1 MKSFCFREILLASFK
16 EKKARRITFD
26 PQVTVVRGANETGKS
41 SLIKS
46 LFRTFG
52 AEPAKVHPR
61 WKQAEVRSLV
71 RFDVSGLSYAL
82 LRHGDHYALFDATG
96 KLLERFQ
103 RVTSELAPSLA
114 RLFGFGLR
122 LPDRYGQFVILPPA
136 YYFLPSYMDQDG
148 SWGDQWSGFARLRQF
163 SNWKKG
169 VIEYHAGIRGN
180 EFYEAQATKLDAE
193 ADANKVVRRR
203 EGLQEV
209 YTSLRERFDAAQ
221 FDVDFRSYRAEL
233 DELLTNC
240 EQLRRREE
248 KFKQRV
254 TDLRNE
260 RQALQTQLDITS
272 HAREEALQ
280 DYAFAGDHGDVI
292 NCPTCGAGYDNSFTE
307 RFGIAMDEDNC
318 ASLIVR
324 LTEEV
329 ADIDEK
335 LDHELRESKKVT
347 EEVLAIERLLA
358 RKEGELALDDLLR
371 QEGRRELRE
380 VMQRDIASL
389 ETREGE
395 LRVKAE
401 AAKKR
406 MRQLDGKDR
415 RKDVND
421 FFYEKM
427 KSFLG
432 ALDVNSVSEAACKRV
447 DAVIGDTGSEL
458 PRALLAYKL
467 AFLHTAQ
474 KFGASVPS
482 LLVIDSP
489 NQQDQDT
496 GHLGRILAFLRDNQ
510 PAGVQLVLGLVE
522 TADVVFPGKLI
533 ELNQRYSLLDESEF
547 AEVGEEV
554 EHFVGLALG

>member
-1 MKSFCFREILLASFK
+1 MKSFYFRAILLASFK

-26 PQVTVVRGANETGKS
+26 RQVTVVRGGNETGKS

-52 AEPAKVHPR
+52 AEPWKVHPR

-71 RFDVSGLSYAL
+71 RFDVNGLSYSL
-82 LRHGDHYALFDATG
+82 LRHGDHFALFDATG

-103 RVTSELAPSLA
+103 RVTSELAPTLA
-114 RLFGFGLR
+114 RLVGFGLR
-122 LPDRYGQFVILPPA
+122 LPDRDGQFVILPPA

-148 SWGDQWSGFARLRQF
+148 SWGEQWSGFARLRQF

-180 EFYEAQATKLDAE
+180 EFYEAQAAKLDAE

-221 FDVDFRSYRAEL
+221 FDVDFGSYRAEL

-248 KFKQRV
+248 KFKQKV
-254 TDLRNE
+254 TDLRNQ
-260 RQALQTQLDITS
+260 RQALQTQLDITT
-272 HAREEALQ
+272 HAREEALR

-329 ADIDEK
+329 AEIDEK

-358 RKEGELALDDLLR
+358 RKEGELALGDLLR

-395 LRVKAE
+395 LRVKAK
-401 AAKKR
+401 AAEKR

-415 RKDVND
+415 RQDVND
-421 FFYEKM
+421 FFYGKM
-427 KSFLG
+427 KSFLA
-432 ALDVNSVSEAACKRV
+432 ALDVNSVSESACKKV

-482 LLVIDSP
+482 MLVIDSP
-489 NQQDQDT
+489 NQQDQDA

-522 TADVVFPGKLI
+522 TADVVFPGKVI
-533 ELNQRYSLLDESEF
+533 ELNRRYSLLDESEF